1 MNLNLKILI
10 SSQLSLQLKTGMSPI
25 IKRAFVGGA
34 VATLVMGVGTFI
46 LGEVS
51 GYEAKALLSTS
62 LSGINML
69 CNTVILGSST
79 ILALMLTL
87 LSLSRA
93 ARSKLSHAH
102 YNHVLMVA
110 RTDTILIV
118 AAVITFLFLN
128 LPITESK
135 EVPTAWYSIVYY
147 VSLAMAAILGGGF
160 IAVVTM
166 LYGTISNVIAIV
178 GFKQTDHP
186 LVEHDEEDVK
196 NTSEEKEESEEK
208 VKEAEDEVRSNE

>member
-1 MNLNLKILI
+1 
-10 SSQLSLQLKTGMSPI
+10 MSPI

-34 VATLVMGVGTFI
+34 VATIIMGVGTYV
-46 LGEVS
+46 LGEIS
-51 GYEAKALLSTS
+51 GYEAKALLSSS

-93 ARSKLSHAH
+93 ARSKLSHEH

-135 EVPTAWYSIVYY
+135 QVPTSWFSIVYY
-147 VSLAMAAILGGGF
+147 VSLGMAALLGGGF

-186 LVEHDEEDVK
+186 LVENDEEDDK
-196 NTSEEKEESEEK
+196 ANEQPGESKSSSKDREDREK
-208 VKEAEDEVRSNE
+208 VKQAEDEVKGS